1 MVFEDYLPFHVDN
14 GDAKINIIWQ
24 LKYQNPI

>member
-14 GDAKINIIWQ
+14 ADAKLNRNWQ
-24 LKYQNPI
+24 LKYQNRI